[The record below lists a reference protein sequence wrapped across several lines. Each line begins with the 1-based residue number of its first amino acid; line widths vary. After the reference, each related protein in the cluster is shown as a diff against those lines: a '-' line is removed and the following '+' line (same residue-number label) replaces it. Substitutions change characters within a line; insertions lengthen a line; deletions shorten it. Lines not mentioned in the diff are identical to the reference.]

1 MYRINVL
8 STGKYNNVVL
18 GPRYCL
24 FKRTAKRLVK
34 EFSEFGCSLRVSKF
48 IRCSDDVFCWSGG
61 EVEDDVVESLLDI

>member
-24 FKRTAKRLVK
+24 FKRTAKRLVN
-34 EFSEFGCSLRVSKF
+34 EFSEVDCSLKVSKL

-61 EVEDDVVESLLDI
+61 EVEDEIVENLLDI